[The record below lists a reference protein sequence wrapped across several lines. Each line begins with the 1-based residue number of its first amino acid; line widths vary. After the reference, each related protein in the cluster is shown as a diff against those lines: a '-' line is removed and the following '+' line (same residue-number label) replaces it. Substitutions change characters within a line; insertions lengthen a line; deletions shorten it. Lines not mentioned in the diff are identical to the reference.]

1 MGLFRVGL
9 VVLRIGLGL
18 IALEFWKVV
27 FGFLLKLLVRGSH
40 KCKQVQIMCST
51 GGFATFLAGGA
62 ALGKVQHLAQKENK
76 HIWSVVGIAF
86 SWFRH
91 VMKRNSSEELLDKKL
106 CFLSGRS
113 N

>member
-62 ALGKVQHLAQKENK
+62 ALGKVQHLAQKRK
-76 HIWSVVGIAF
+76 QTHMVCCW
-86 SWFRH
+86 H
-91 VMKRNSSEELLDKKL
+91 
-106 CFLSGRS
+106 CFLLVSPCDETQFLRGTPRQETVLFVR
-113 N
+113 

>member
-1 MGLFRVGL
+1 VGLFRVGL

-27 FGFLLKLLVRGSH
+27 FGFYDLLKLLVRGSR

-62 ALGKVQHLAQKENK
+62 ALGKVQHLAQKRK
-76 HIWSVVGIAF
+76 
-86 SWFRH
+86 
-91 VMKRNSSEELLDKKL
+91 
-106 CFLSGRS
+106 
-113 N
+113 